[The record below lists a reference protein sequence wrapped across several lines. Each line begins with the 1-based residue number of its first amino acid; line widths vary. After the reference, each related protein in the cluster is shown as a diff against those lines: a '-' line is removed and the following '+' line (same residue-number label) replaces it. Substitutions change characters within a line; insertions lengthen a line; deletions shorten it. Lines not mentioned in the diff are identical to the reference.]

1 MFSEKQSA
9 LKNWNSHFLK
19 LDTNEDGVVSLK
31 ELTQQ
36 FLCGAPPSPDTYQL
50 SCINQANAGVGSM
63 AAETAASESAGMQQ
77 PIRVQAAANQGAGSS
92 GEPPR
97 VEPTM

>member
-31 ELTQQ
+31 ELTRQ

-50 SCINQANAGVGSM
+50 SCINQANVGVGSM
-63 AAETAASESAGMQQ
+63 AAETAARDLLKQLD
-77 PIRVQAAANQGAGSS
+77 ANQVSEKILSS
-92 GEPPR
+92 SF
-97 VEPTM
+97 VC